1 MCNSAKKPE
10 PEKNVERI
18 SEEKPE
24 KKVEKC
30 CSEKTCQPPT
40 RAPIPQQAQSVRRQ
54 PER

>member
-1 MCNSAKKPE
+1 MCNSAKNPE
-10 PEKNVERI
+10 PEKNFERI

-30 CSEKTCQPPT
+30 CSEKTCQPQT
-40 RAPIPQQAQSVRRQ
+40 RAPISQQAQSVRRQ